1 MKTLAFEL
9 SSGQGSIALVENGE
23 ALFERS
29 FPNDRK
35 DSGAFFENVE
45 LCLRQFGAPEE
56 IVVGLGPGSYAG
68 VRIAIASAI
77 GLRSAVGAK
86 LVGIASICALD
97 VKERDY
103 CVIGDARRQS
113 FYLARV
119 GDGGRLTEGPAL
131 MAAHDLQ
138 TKISEAAVPVYSSE
152 KLPQFPQAK
161 PAYPVARRLAELARL
176 QSPEI
181 VDTRPLEPIYL
192 REPHITTPRDVRAIA
207 PTK

>member
-9 SSGQGSIALVENGE
+9 SSGQGSIALLEDGE
-23 ALFERS
+23 TSFERS

-35 DSGAFFENVE
+35 DSGAFFENLE
-45 LCLRQFGAPEE
+45 LCLEQFGAPRE

-77 GLRSAVGAK
+77 GLRTAVEAK
-86 LVGIASICALD
+86 LAGIASICALD
-97 VKERDY
+97 VEERDY

-119 GDGGRLTEGPAL
+119 SDGRLLEGPIL
-131 MAAHDLQ
+131 MAARDLQ
-138 TKISEAAVPVYSSE
+138 TKISQGTVPVYSSE

-161 PAYPVARRLAELARL
+161 RAYPVARRLAELARR
-176 QSPEI
+176 QAPEI
-181 VDTRPLEPIYL
+181 VDTGPLEPIYL
-192 REPHITTPRDVRAIA
+192 REPHITTPREVRAFA

>member
-1 MKTLAFEL
+1 MGRPASRPHPETGEMALVRTERRKHPRDNGRPAAMKMLAFEL
-9 SSGQGSIALVENGE
+9 SSGQGSIALLENGE
-23 ALFERS
+23 AVCEHS

-45 LCLRQFGAPEE
+45 LCLEQFGAPGE

-77 GLRSAVGAK
+77 GLRTAVEAK

-97 VKERDY
+97 VEERDY
-103 CVIGDARRQS
+103 WVIGDARRQS

-119 GDGGRLTEGPAL
+119 SDGRLLEGPTL

-138 TKISEAAVPVYSSE
+138 TKISEGTVPLYTSE
-152 KLPQFPQAK
+152 KLPQF
-161 PAYPVARRLAELARL
+161 
-176 QSPEI
+176 
-181 VDTRPLEPIYL
+181 
-192 REPHITTPRDVRAIA
+192 
-207 PTK
+207 

>member
-9 SSGQGSIALVENGE
+9 SSGQGSIALIENGE

-29 FPNDRK
+29 FANDRK

-45 LCLRQFGAPEE
+45 LCLQQVGAPGE

-77 GLRSAVGAK
+77 GLRTAVGAK
-86 LVGIASICALD
+86 LGGIASICALD
-97 VKERDY
+97 VEERDY

-119 GDGGRLTEGPAL
+119 SAGRLIEGPTL
-131 MAAHDLQ
+131 RTAHDLQ
-138 TKISEAAVPVYSSE
+138 TKITEATMPVYSSE
-152 KLPQFPQAK
+152 NLPQFPQAK
-161 PAYPVARRLAELARL
+161 LAYPVARRLAELAPV
-176 QSPEI
+176 QSAEI
-181 VDTRPLEPIYL
+181 DDTRPLEPIYL
-192 REPHITTPRDVRAIA
+192 RGPHITTPKEIPGFAS
-207 PTK
+207 TK

>member
-9 SSGQGSIALVENGE
+9 SSGRGSIALVANGE
-23 ALFERS
+23 ALFDRS

-35 DSGAFFENVE
+35 HSGAFFENVE
-45 LCLRQFGAPEE
+45 LCLQQLGAPEE

-68 VRIAIASAI
+68 VRIAIATAL
-77 GLRSAVGAK
+77 GLRSAVSAR

-97 VKERDY
+97 VEDRDY

-119 GDGGRLTEGPAL
+119 SNGTLVDGPIL
-131 MAAHDLQ
+131 MTANELEARITAA
-138 TKISEAAVPVYSSE
+138 TMPVYSSE
-152 KLPQFPQAK
+152 QLAQFPLAK
-161 PAYPVARRLAELARL
+161 LAYPAARKLADLAR
-176 QSPEI
+176 SEI
-181 VDTRPLEPIYL
+181 DDSRPLEPIYL
-192 REPHITTPRDVRAIA
+192 REPHITTPREARPFA

>member
-9 SSGQGSIALVENGE
+9 SSALGSIALIENDV
-23 ALFERS
+23 ALFERR

-45 LCLRQFGAPEE
+45 LFLHERGAPGE

-68 VRIAIASAI
+68 VRIAIATAL
-77 GLRSAVGAK
+77 GLRTAVNAK

-97 VKERDY
+97 VEARDY

-119 GDGGRLTEGPAL
+119 SDGRLIEGPNL
-131 MAAHDLQ
+131 MAAAELE
-138 TKISEAAVPVYSSE
+138 TRITAATMPVYSSE
-152 KLPQFPQAK
+152 QLPQFPLAK
-161 PAYPVARRLAELARL
+161 MAHPAARRLAELARV
-176 QSPEI
+176 QSAEI
-181 VDTRPLEPIYL
+181 DDTRPLEPIYL
-192 REPHITTPRDVRAIA
+192 REPHITTPKQARAFA